1 MDYSGHFFTFG
12 RAQKWSPEQCQGPD
26 LVTVG
31 AVNGVSRGAGHTN
44 IMDTENSEQGA
55 AFKSSLGKL
64 EETKCQTQDNY
75 HIAEEGIRKF
85 NLTGDQ

>member
-12 RAQKWSPEQCQGPD
+12 RAQKWSPEQSQGPD

-31 AVNGVSRGAGHTN
+31 AVNGVSRGGGHSN

-64 EETKCQTQDNY
+64 ERQNVRLKIIITLRRRALGSL
-75 HIAEEGIRKF
+75 I
-85 NLTGDQ
+85 

>member
-12 RAQKWSPEQCQGPD
+12 RGQKWSPEPQCPD

-31 AVNGVSRGAGHTN
+31 AVTASRGGGHNN

-55 AFKSSLGKL
+55 FKSSLGREIFGTIHTFL
-64 EETKCQTQDNY
+64 
-75 HIAEEGIRKF
+75 
-85 NLTGDQ
+85 